1 MQITIRLF
9 AGLAENIGTSLL
21 KYNILELPITT
32 DQLKKVLSASYP
44 QAASQI
50 TASFVAINQE
60 YAMGHD
66 LITNNDEIALIPP
79 VSGGDGQ
86 VQPPINQSSPDGM
99 YVITDIPLS
108 IEEVTTKVLN
118 NNHGANLSFVGT
130 TREMT
135 GDQRT
140 VHLEYEAYIPMA
152 LSTLENIGKEMQV
165 KWPGIQCAISHRVG
179 TVNIK
184 EISVIIA
191 VSTGHRDTCYEA
203 SRYAIERLKQSVPI
217 WKKEIW
223 DDGSQWKGPQG
234 HWNPTSSSKY

>member
-9 AGLAENIGTSLL
+9 AGLAENLGTSLL
-21 KYNILELPITT
+21 KYNIIELPITT
-32 DQLKKVLSASYP
+32 EQLKIVLSTSYP
-44 QAASQI
+44 QATSQI
-50 TASFVAINQE
+50 ASSFVAINQE
-60 YAMGHD
+60 YASGHD
-66 LITNNDEIALIPP
+66 LITDKDEIALIPP

-86 VQPPINQSSPDGM
+86 SDTPLTQSSSNDM
-99 YVITDIPLS
+99 YVITEVPLS
-108 IEEVTTKVLN
+108 IEQVTTKVLN
-118 NNHGANLSFVGT
+118 HNHGANLTFIGT

-152 LSTLENIGKEMQV
+152 LSTLENIGLEMQV

-223 DDGSQWKGPQG
+223 DDGSEWKGPQG
-234 HWNPTSSSKY
+234 HWDPTLPTKN

>member
-9 AGLAENIGTSLL
+9 AGLAENLGTSLL
-21 KYNILELPITT
+21 KYNITELPITT
-32 DQLKKVLSASYP
+32 DQLKIALSISYP

-50 TASFVAINQE
+50 AGSFMAINQE
-60 YAMGHD
+60 YATGD
-66 LITNNDEIALIPP
+66 ALITDNDEIALIPP

-86 VQPPINQSSPDGM
+86 VQPPITQSSQNGM
-99 YVITDIPLS
+99 YVITEAPLS
-108 IEEVTTKVLN
+108 IDQVTTKVLN
-118 NNHGANLSFVGT
+118 NNHGANLSFIGT

-140 VHLEYEAYIPMA
+140 VQLEYEAYIPMA
-152 LSTLENIGKEMQV
+152 LSTLENIGLEMQV

-217 WKKEIW
+217 WKKEVW

-234 HWNPTSSSKY
+234 HWNPTFTSK